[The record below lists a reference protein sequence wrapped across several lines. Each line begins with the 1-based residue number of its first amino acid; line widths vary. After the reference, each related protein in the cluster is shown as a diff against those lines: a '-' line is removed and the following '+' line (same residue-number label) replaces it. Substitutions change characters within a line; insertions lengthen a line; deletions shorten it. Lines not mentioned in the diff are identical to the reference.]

1 MAHVSEGLALAALK
15 VGLDKATELGE
26 PSCVAIVDAGG
37 NLTAFARSDDAAF
50 GVGEIAINKAYT
62 AAALRCRTEDL
73 YRDAQPGGEAY
84 GLEVAGRGRPF
95 VLFGGG
101 APIRRDGAIIGAVGV
116 SGGPVAADIKIAD
129 SMLQHLE
136 ERSGSLG

>member
-1 MAHVSEGLALAALK
+1 MAQVTEELALAALK
-15 VGLDKATELGE
+15 VGLDKAAELNE

-37 NLTAFARSDDAAF
+37 NLTAFARSNDAAF

-73 YRDAQPGGEAY
+73 YKNAQPGGDEY

-101 APIRRDGAIIGAVGV
+101 APIRRDGVIIGAVGV
-116 SGGPVAADIKIAD
+116 SGGPIAADLKIAD
-129 SMLQHLE
+129 AMLQYLQ
-136 ERSGSLG
+136 G